1 MTLNAFLPADI
12 TALQFGMMGA
22 LIFLGACLQG
32 VGGIGFS
39 MLSAPVAVLFFPQLA
54 PGPLLA
60 MGGLVSLL
68 GAVREFRSIAWRATG
83 NALAGRAAGTLVA
96 VAAMTQLPARLLALI
111 FALSILAAVTL
122 SLLGWRV
129 RASGLN
135 MAVAGAASGFM
146 GTVTSAGAPPFA
158 IVMQHLPPPQLRAT
172 IGCILCAGAAFSL
185 AMLWAAGRFGLADL
199 WLSASLTPML
209 LLGFAISNRLK
220 NRFSAKTVR
229 KLLLALC
236 TAGAVG
242 VLVKLALP
250 A

>member
-1 MTLNAFLPADI
+1 MTLSTLLPAGT
-12 TALQFGMMGA
+12 TAWQFGLMGA
-22 LIFLGACLQG
+22 LILCGACLQG

-39 MLSAPVAVLFFPQLA
+39 MVSAPVAVLFFPQLA

-68 GAVREFRSIAWRATG
+68 GAIREFRAIAWRTAG

-96 VAAMTQLPARLLALI
+96 VAAMTQLPAEVLALV
-111 FALSILAAVTL
+111 FALSILAAVAL

-129 RASGLN
+129 QASGLN

-185 AMLWAAGRFGLADL
+185 AMLAAAGRFGLVDL
-199 WLSASLTPML
+199 WLSLSLSPML
-209 LLGFAISNRLK
+209 LIGFAVSNRLK
-220 NRFSAKTVR
+220 NRFSAKAVR

-236 TAGAVG
+236 TAGAIG
-242 VLVKLALP
+242 VLVKLALL

>member
-1 MTLNAFLPADI
+1 MTLPSLLPTGI

-22 LIFLGACLQG
+22 LILCGACLQG

-39 MLSAPVAVLFFPQLA
+39 MVSAPVAVLFFPQA

-68 GAVREFRSIAWRATG
+68 GAIREFRAIAWRTAG
-83 NALAGRAAGTLVA
+83 NALAGRAAGTVVA
-96 VAAMTQLPARLLALI
+96 VAAMTQLPAELLALV
-111 FALSILAAVTL
+111 FALSILAAVAL

-185 AMLWAAGRFGLADL
+185 AMLAAAGRFGLADL
-199 WLSASLTPML
+199 WLSLSLSPML
-209 LLGFAISNRLK
+209 LVGFAASNRLK
-220 NRFSAKTVR
+220 NRFSAKAVR